1 MRLEVESS
9 LPEDKLI
16 ISTAGD
22 GGVLDSIGIVGAWDL
37 SKGVETYLGGVDKLD
52 LWSNLNDRLLQTCN
66 EGLLDP
72 ASSSSNLSFFFF
84 FPEVDLDRLLVG
96 DLLFFFGSEKSR
108 IGEARAA
115 VDILLD
121 LLEVVLEVY
130 LLGDQS
136 HLEKSRLIVLE
147 SENKINFIA

>member
-1 MRLEVESS
+1 MNEVNKSGEAGTSLTQLHSSLYQNEECAGHIRLEVESS

-84 FPEVDLDRLLVG
+84 LDEVDLERLLVG
-96 DLLFFFGSEKSR
+96 DR
-108 IGEARAA
+108 
-115 VDILLD
+115 
-121 LLEVVLEVY
+121 
-130 LLGDQS
+130 
-136 HLEKSRLIVLE
+136 
-147 SENKINFIA
+147 

>member
-1 MRLEVESS
+1 M
-9 LPEDKLI
+9 
-16 ISTAGD
+16 
-22 GGVLDSIGIVGAWDL
+22 
-37 SKGVETYLGGVDKLD
+37 
-52 LWSNLNDRLLQTCN
+52 
-66 EGLLDP
+66 
-72 ASSSSNLSFFFF
+72 
-84 FPEVDLDRLLVG
+84 
-96 DLLFFFGSEKSR
+96 FFFGSEKSR